1 LREIFK
7 NTSTKNINPT
17 QMHPMIFPHEK
28 PDEASS
34 IELPLYKSIMPANV
48 QMIAASNKRVRFETQ
63 KIEYF
68 DKFILFILKKEPY
81 IYSKALFFQ

>member
-7 NTSTKNINPT
+7 NTSTKKINPM
-17 QMHPMIFPHEK
+17 QMHPMIFSHEK

-34 IELPLYKSIMPANV
+34 IELPLYKSIPPANV
-48 QMIAASNKRVRFETQ
+48 QMIAASNKRVRFETL
-63 KIEYF
+63 KVKYF
-68 DKFILFILKKEPY
+68 DEFILFILKKEPY